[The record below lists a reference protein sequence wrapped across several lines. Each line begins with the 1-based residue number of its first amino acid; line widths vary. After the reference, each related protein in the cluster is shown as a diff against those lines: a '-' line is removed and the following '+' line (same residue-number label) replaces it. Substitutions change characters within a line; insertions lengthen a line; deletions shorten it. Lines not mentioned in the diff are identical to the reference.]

1 MTNYMAAR
9 RPLWALRTPDRIL
22 ITLFSVTL
30 TVALLVG
37 VINYHQRTELTVKG
51 TQEWYRGN
59 EGDAAPAVLKF
70 PKTTLELLDVTHP
83 HLFFQ
88 TIMFFLLCHIFSLT
102 QTSDRLKIAL
112 YGIAFGSVLTEAGLP
127 WLIRYF
133 AGGFAP
139 FLLVS
144 TVVLSGTILTLLV
157 VPIKEM
163 WWPRNSMDF
172 PQGPSV
178 PGPGHRVSG

>member
-1 MTNYMAAR
+1 VTTYMATR
-9 RPLWALRTPDRIL
+9 KPLWALRRPDRIL
-22 ITLFSVTL
+22 ITLFSITL

-37 VINYHQRTELTVKG
+37 VINYHQRTQLTVKG

-59 EGDAAPAVLKF
+59 EADPDPAVMKF
-70 PKTTLELLDVTHP
+70 PRTTLELLDVTHP

-102 QTSDRLKIAL
+102 QTGDRLKITL
-112 YGIAFGSVLTEAGLP
+112 YGIAFGSVLTEAGFP
-127 WLIRYF
+127 WLIRY
-133 AGGFAP
+133 AGGGFAP

-144 TVVLSGTILTLLV
+144 TFVLTATILTLLV

-163 WWPRNSMDF
+163 WWPPRSLHL
-172 PQGPSV
+172 
-178 PGPGHRVSG
+178 PGRSDAPGTG